1 MGATSAHECAGVLC
15 DELPTLSQWNTG
27 DATTN
32 QGRETRGYRLFYY
45 EDYPTWRHAVTSEE
59 RGGARFST
67 QRQRYTHRQGNTM
80 LDKLVKEHIILGVD
94 PGTLFMGYALLHTIG
109 SRVEILDFGVYDVH
123 KLEDQYARLQKEFF
137 FLQELIEKYHPTILA
152 IESQFV
158 DKNPQTMIKIV
169 HAQGVA
175 IAAAL
180 SKDVPVQEYSPMKV
194 KMAITG
200 NGHADKQ
207 QVADMLQR
215 FLHIPDERMP
225 KKLDATDALGIAYC
239 HYLQLGLPLREK
251 GAKNWTTFANQKG
264 LVDRQLTTPN
274 ARLIAAMQTAKK
286 KK

>member
-1 MGATSAHECAGVLC
+1 
-15 DELPTLSQWNTG
+15 
-27 DATTN
+27 
-32 QGRETRGYRLFYY
+32 
-45 EDYPTWRHAVTSEE
+45 
-59 RGGARFST
+59 
-67 QRQRYTHRQGNTM
+67 M

-94 PGTLFMGYALLHTIG
+94 PGTLFMGYAVIHTMG
-109 SRVEILDFGVYDVH
+109 SQVEILDFGVFDVH
-123 KLEDQYARLQKEFF
+123 NIDDQYARLQNEFF
-137 FLQELIEKYHPTILA
+137 FLQELIQKYHPTVLA

-180 SKDVPVQEYSPMKV
+180 SQDVPVQEYSPMKI

-200 NGHADKQ
+200 NGHADKR

-215 FLHIPDERMP
+215 FLHIPPEQMP

-239 HYLQLGLPLREK
+239 HYLQLGMPLKEK
-251 GAKNWTTFANQKG
+251 GAKNWTTFAKQKG
-264 LVDRQLTTPN
+264 LVDKQLTGPN
-274 ARLIAAMQTAKK
+274 AKLLAAMQTAKK